1 MTYETQNGNFRLT
14 NLTDE
19 PQDYLAAREKLR
31 VAEVELMQQRER
43 VAAMRRALPKG
54 AVVKDYEFLEGPRN
68 LDAGDAPLRTVKLSE
83 LFTSPE
89 RPLIIYQLMYGK
101 KNVKPCPM
109 CTMWVDGINGIAH
122 HVGQRADLVI
132 IAAADPVAWRA
143 WARERGWRNVRIVS
157 AGDSTFKWDFGGE
170 NKEGGQDSTLNVFT
184 KDADGTIRHFYTAHP
199 TMATD
204 IQERGIDPYTPVY
217 NLLDVTP
224 EGRGD
229 WYASL
234 SYGAA
239 TGAGAGK

>member
-14 NLTDE
+14 NLPDE

-31 VAEVELMQQRER
+31 IAEVDLMQQRER

-54 AVVKDYEFLEGPRN
+54 AVVKDYEFREGPRD
-68 LDAGDAPLRTVKLSE
+68 LDAGDSPVRTLKLSE
-83 LFTSPE
+83 LFTSHE
-89 RPLIIYQLMYGK
+89 RPLIVYQLMYGK
-101 KNVKPCPM
+101 KNAKPCPM
-109 CTMWVDGINGIAH
+109 CTMWVDGINSIAH
-122 HVGQRADLVI
+122 HVTQNADLVI
-132 IAAADPVAWRA
+132 IAAAEPAAWRA
-143 WARERGWRNVRIVS
+143 HARSRGWHNLRLVS

-199 TMATD
+199 TMAGD
-204 IQERGIDPYTPVY
+204 IRERGIDLYTPVY

-224 EGRGD
+224 KGRGD

-234 SYGAA
+234 AYGPA
-239 TGAGAGK
+239 K

>member
-14 NLTDE
+14 NLADE

-31 VAEVELMQQRER
+31 LAEVELMQQRER

-54 AVVKDYEFLEGPRN
+54 AKVKDYEFLEGPRD
-68 LDAGDAPLRTVKLSE
+68 LDAGDTPVRNVKLSE
-83 LFTSPE
+83 LFTSSD

-101 KNVKPCPM
+101 KNTKPCPM

-132 IAAADPVAWRA
+132 VAAADPVAWRA

-199 TMATD
+199 TMSPD
-204 IQERGIDPYTPVY
+204 IKERGVDPYTPVY

-224 EGRGD
+224 QGRGD

-234 SYGAA
+234 AYGAA
-239 TGAGAGK
+239 KT

>member
-1 MTYETQNGNFRLT
+1 MTYETQNGTFRLT

-31 VAEVELMQQRER
+31 VAEVELMHQRER
-43 VAAMRRALPKG
+43 VAAMRRELPKG
-54 AVVKDYEFLEGPRN
+54 AKVKDYEFLEGPRD
-68 LDAGDAPLRTVKLSE
+68 LDAGDTPVSTVKLSE
-83 LFTSPE
+83 LFTSPD

-101 KNVKPCPM
+101 KNTKPCPM

-132 IAAADPVAWRA
+132 IAAADPKAWRA
-143 WARERGWRNVRIVS
+143 WARERGWRNVRLVS

-199 TMATD
+199 TMAPD
-204 IQERGIDPYTPVY
+204 IKERGVDPFTPVY

-224 EGRGD
+224 QGRGD

-234 SYGAA
+234 AYGAA
-239 TGAGAGK
+239 KT

>member
-54 AVVKDYEFLEGPRN
+54 AVVKDYEFLEGPRD
-68 LDAGDAPLRTVKLSE
+68 LDAGDSPVRTVKLSD
-83 LFTSPE
+83 LFTSSD

-101 KNVKPCPM
+101 KNTKPCPM
-109 CTMWVDGINGIAH
+109 CTMWVDGINGAAH
-122 HVGQRADLVI
+122 HVRQRADLVI
-132 IAAADPVAWRA
+132 VAAAEPPTWRA
-143 WARERGWRNVRIVS
+143 WARERGWRNLRLVS

-170 NKEGGQDSTLNVFT
+170 NKEGGQDSTLNVFR

-199 TMATD
+199 TMAAD
-204 IQERGIDPYTPVY
+204 IQERGIDLYTPVY

-224 EGRGD
+224 QGRGN

-234 SYGAA
+234 AYGAA
-239 TGAGAGK
+239 AGAGK